1 MYDTIKYIIAGIE
14 GLGVQTKEVETWF
27 DLDGTAHKMYYISVP
42 DSSDCY
48 GADDQM
54 MAGSVLA
61 SRTLGIFQQIFPEEI
76 EVMFISRHE
85 HWTQEK
91 QYDTENRTLCDLSGI
106 NPC

>member
-1 MYDTIKYIIAGIE
+1 
-14 GLGVQTKEVETWF
+14 
-27 DLDGTAHKMYYISVP
+27 
-42 DSSDCY
+42 
-48 GADDQM
+48 M